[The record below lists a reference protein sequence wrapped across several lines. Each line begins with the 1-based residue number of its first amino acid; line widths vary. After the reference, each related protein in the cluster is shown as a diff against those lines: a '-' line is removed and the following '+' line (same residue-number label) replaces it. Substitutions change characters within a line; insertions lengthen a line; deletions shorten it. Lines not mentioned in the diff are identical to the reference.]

1 MMTMFSKL
9 RHANYILIPKF
20 CLQLSEAQM
29 DALLMDDKMRSKVT
43 AGSTDKVTVEYK
55 GDSLLSEKGPP
66 VTMESKTFIL

>member
-1 MMTMFSKL
+1 
-9 RHANYILIPKF
+9 
-20 CLQLSEAQM
+20 M

-55 GDSLLSEKGPP
+55 GDSLLSEKGAP